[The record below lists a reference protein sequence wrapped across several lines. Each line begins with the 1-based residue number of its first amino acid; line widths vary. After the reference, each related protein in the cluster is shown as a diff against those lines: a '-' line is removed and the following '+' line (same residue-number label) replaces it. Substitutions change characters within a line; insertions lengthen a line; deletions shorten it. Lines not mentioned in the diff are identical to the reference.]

1 MWQQRRWGS
10 SSWQFELEVRGQT
23 HPALFHSKLESQI
36 SFGNHRMKKQSP
48 EDFILT

>member
-23 HPALFHSKLESQI
+23 HPALCHSKLESQI
-36 SFGNHRMKKQSP
+36 SFENQRKNEHDIAQ
-48 EDFILT
+48 EILF